1 MNRSARFTKLQREEL
16 VQRWQTSGKSKKA
29 FAHEQGIKY
38 VTFMSWIGKGQIKE
52 SLEKANHQFI
62 PLQFPSATYF
72 AELPFGEKRIIF
84 HQPVSAQYLKILL
97 R

>member
-1 MNRSARFTKLQREEL
+1 MKRFTKEQREEI
-16 VQRWQTSGKSKKA
+16 VERWQASGKSKKV

-52 SLEKANHQFI
+52 SLENPIHEFI
-62 PLQFPSATYF
+62 PLQLSSTTYF
-72 AELPFGEKRIIF
+72 AELTFGEKKIIF
-84 HQPVSAQYLKILL
+84 HQPVSAQYLKIIL